1 MNISRAYPPTFSGA
15 GQGAY
20 QELDPE
26 TREILEALITKT
38 PQGLAQ
44 TSLETAQFLKDLQR
58 GAELTQY
65 PPNTPQFESQL
76 RGRQTYAG
84 LMDLP
89 ETLPKAAKAISEDV
103 SGTVSAL
110 GTGLKEAVK
119 ERGLGAIAG
128 FEDVIPF
135 AKLLKLLGAGGAAV
149 SMAGPVMGMGK
160 QTRERLLKEIAEA
173 GTQAQANKIARPAIE
188 EYGYDPE
195 VVDAVREKR
204 DKSIFEKT
212 EGLAKGGK
220 ENPAAIRREKMRG
233 NPEFKRRLPQDVKGE
248 TIATPL
254 DISQREIV
262 QPESM
267 VGNAAIGVPGDRS
280 ARTRIEQ
287 LGGVKLAEPIDVQGG
302 PTYGFGRDDFSWASN
317 YGIARGKQNHV
328 ITASEATGLP
338 VLGVY
343 TAMGEGAVDF
353 STPVVELLM
362 GQLNTIRVP
371 AAARKKLDQKINEA
385 IQTVNKQRIVEGVKK
400 GRPTEVIEDSLLDDF
415 LGIDHPEA
423 MAQLL
428 GIAGP
433 SGKEYRRLGS
443 GDLRKVVVQTIARED
458 MRGLG
463 FPSYKDAAYQMTEPE
478 LRSVQRG
485 DTGGA
490 VLRMD
495 PDATLRDPSAPP
507 DAGHRSYDTG
517 IPGQYQGVMEQVDI
531 PAPIMFP
538 KTFDK
543 YRTLKTKEGNPM
555 ELHSQMGKF
564 HMGADFEV
572 LDQQW
577 LDGVRGYMERK
588 GITDMGGVPTL
599 AFLLLGAGGLNAM
612 ASDDPEMQAAGGAM
626 MGAAAMGG
634 APKFIKQA
642 ATGARNAKKLR
653 EQKLKEFEDFDYPD
667 AEESIRTQI
676 TTTKPTYIK
685 ANQYLDDQQAV
696 GKTLD
701 YGAGLGF
708 SKEMLGYDMFEPNTA
723 RGEALGVTYDYT
735 DSKVI
740 PDNQYERVVNL
751 NVLNVVSPQVR
762 DFIVEDIG
770 RVMRPGGSAIITTR
784 GRDVLNA
791 KGTPGPEPMSL
802 VTSTGTYQKGFT
814 NPELK
819 EYIET
824 VLGEGYDVKSITL
837 GAAGVYVKKKGNQPM
852 TARGARSAELAAE
865 QAQTGAIAGMGR
877 PVGQATEAELVQQI
891 EDNKQ
896 IFKDNFEKK
905 KAGIITEEEWKSLL
919 QPLREK
925 DKYLRAQATAAK
937 GREFGAGQAYDTLDE
952 VEKARMDRAVEQG
965 FNIDA
970 FHGTKGDI
978 ESFDPGLLGATTDAP
993 SARVGYFFSA
1003 DPKTASNYAMIA
1015 DIATLRPKTANR
1027 IDYLES
1033 ELTKMADEFRRVEK
1047 TKGIAHT
1054 DPDFPDK
1061 RERLSSELH
1070 QLRESGKNI
1079 MPVKLRL
1086 TNPLEYDFQG
1096 KGYREVTYRDLLEQ
1110 ARMAGND
1117 GAIFR
1122 NTRDGGGTTD
1132 IYVVFDPA
1140 QIRSRFATFDPES
1153 APKTV
1158 TPDDIDKQKRIV
1170 ASLERAVQKTDAENV
1185 RLNMEWEELSNE
1197 AYSKPNISEQ
1207 EGNKL
1212 AELSAEIQRN
1222 DDYVQYLIGEI
1233 ANVKAQANVRTEGTG
1248 DLLASVAPVLYP
1260 VGAGAA
1266 AAAYTAN
1273 NE

>member
-1 MNISRAYPPTFSGA
+1 MNINRAYPPTFSGA

-26 TREILEALITKT
+26 TREILQALLTKSPGGMLQTTMDTASDIGNVLGSIGQLDKAEAL
-38 PQGLAQ
+38 
-44 TSLETAQFLKDLQR
+44 
-58 GAELTQY
+58 
-65 PPNTPQFESQL
+65 
-76 RGRQTYAG
+76 GRQVRR
-84 LMDLP
+84 
-89 ETLPKAAKAISEDV
+89 TLPNIVDAVSSDV
-103 SGTVSAL
+103 GGTYDAMKEA
-110 GTGLKEAVK
+110 LKEGVL
-119 ERGLGAIAG
+119 ERGLGAVMGI
-128 FEDVIPF
+128 EDVAIPGF
-135 AKLLKLLGAGGAAV
+135 GMMSKLGAAGTALGMAAT
-149 SMAGPVMGMGK
+149 PIGK
-160 QTRERLLKEIAEA
+160 RTREQLIEEILNQP
-173 GTQAQANKIARPAIE
+173 TQSAANKVGRSAIE
-188 EYGYDPE
+188 QEGYDPDI
-195 VVDAVREKR
+195 VDALREKR

-212 EGLAKGGK
+212 ESLSSGK

-233 NPEFKRRLPQDVKGE
+233 NPEFKQRLPQEVKGE

-267 VGNAAIGVPGDRS
+267 VGNVAIGVPGDRS

-287 LGGVKLAEPIDVQGG
+287 LGGVKLDEPIDVQGG

-338 VLGVY
+338 VLGIY

-385 IQTVNKQRIVEGVKK
+385 IKTVNKQRIAEGVKK
-400 GRPTEVIEDSLLDDF
+400 GRPVEVIEDSLLDEF

-428 GIAGP
+428 GTTGA
-433 SGKEYRRLGS
+433 SGKEYRRFGS

-490 VLRMD
+490 ILRMD
-495 PDATLRDPSAPP
+495 PDATLRDPDAPP

-517 IPGQYQGVMEQVDI
+517 IPGQYQGVMERVDI

-538 KTFDK
+538 KTFDR

-577 LDGVRGYMERK
+577 LDGVRSYMERK
-588 GITDMGGVPTL
+588 GITDLGGVPTL

-653 EQKLKEFEDFDYPD
+653 EQQLKEFEDFDYPD

-723 RGEALGVTYDYT
+723 RGEALGVKYDFT

-762 DFIVEDIG
+762 DFIVEDIA
-770 RVMRPGGSAIITTR
+770 RVMKPGGSAIITTR

-824 VLGEGYDVKSITL
+824 VLGEGYDVKSISL
-837 GAAGVYVKKKGNQPM
+837 GGAGVYVKKKSNQ
-852 TARGARSAELAAE
+852 
-865 QAQTGAIAGMGR
+865 
-877 PVGQATEAELVQQI
+877 V
-891 EDNKQ
+891 
-896 IFKDNFEKK
+896 
-905 KAGIITEEEWKSLL
+905 
-919 QPLREK
+919 
-925 DKYLRAQATAAK
+925 
-937 GREFGAGQAYDTLDE
+937 
-952 VEKARMDRAVEQG
+952 
-965 FNIDA
+965 
-970 FHGTKGDI
+970 
-978 ESFDPGLLGATTDAP
+978 
-993 SARVGYFFSA
+993 
-1003 DPKTASNYAMIA
+1003 
-1015 DIATLRPKTANR
+1015 DIATQASSGVRVPMPDKQLGVGKKVGY
-1027 IDYLES
+1027 DYYVHKSAEDVIPTDVLLKAKGKVGDFEYDIVKYNNKDNSISFIES
-1033 ELTKMADEFRRVEK
+1033 PDFDIADEPTVGKSIKVGADGQVSSPR
-1047 TKGIAHT
+1047 KGGVTVYHHKWNMVR
-1054 DPDFPDK
+1054 PDYMGFDYQDAI
-1061 RERLSSELH
+1061 ERSVRWT
-1070 QLRESGKNI
+1070 Q
-1079 MPVKLRL
+1079 KL
-1086 TNPLEYDFQG
+1086 
-1096 KGYREVTYRDLLEQ
+1096 
-1110 ARMAGND
+1110 
-1117 GAIFR
+1117 
-1122 NTRDGGGTTD
+1122 
-1132 IYVVFDPA
+1132 
-1140 QIRSRFATFDPES
+1140 
-1153 APKTV
+1153 
-1158 TPDDIDKQKRIV
+1158 
-1170 ASLERAVQKTDAENV
+1170 
-1185 RLNMEWEELSNE
+1185 
-1197 AYSKPNISEQ
+1197 
-1207 EGNKL
+1207 
-1212 AELSAEIQRN
+1212 
-1222 DDYVQYLIGEI
+1222 
-1233 ANVKAQANVRTEGTG
+1233 EGTG
-1248 DLLASVAPVLYP
+1248 INRNKIGNKNYWETVIIPML
-1260 VGAGAA
+1260 
-1266 AAAYTAN
+1266 N

>member
-1 MNISRAYPPTFSGA
+1 MDIRRFGMQEGVDALLDAYEGPSVYQRPP
-15 GQGAY
+15 QN
-20 QELDPE
+20 PE
-26 TREILEALITKT
+26 TLALLEALLTKSPGGMLQT
-38 PQGLAQ
+38 TMDTASDIGNVLGSIGQLDKAEALGRQVRRTLPNIVNAVSSDVGGTYDAMAAGLKQAV
-44 TSLETAQFLKDLQR
+44 LDR
-58 GAELTQY
+58 GAGALFGLEDLAM
-65 PPNTPQFESQL
+65 PGLSMMSKL
-76 RGRQTYAG
+76 GAAG
-84 LMDLP
+84 
-89 ETLPKAAKAISEDV
+89 T
-103 SGTVSAL
+103 AL
-110 GTGLKEAVK
+110 GM
-119 ERGLGAIAG
+119 
-128 FEDVIPF
+128 
-135 AKLLKLLGAGGAAV
+135 AAT
-149 SMAGPVMGMGK
+149 PMGK
-160 QTRERLLKEIAEA
+160 RTREQLLKEIADA
-173 GTQAQANKIARPAIE
+173 GSQAQANKIARPAIE
-188 EYGYDPE
+188 EYGYDP
-195 VVDAVREKR
+195 VLVDALREKR
-204 DKSIFEKT
+204 EPSIFEKR
-212 EGLAKGGK
+212 EGLSSGK

-233 NPEFKRRLPQDVKGE
+233 NPEFKQRLPQDVKGE

-267 VGNAAIGVPGDRS
+267 VGNVAIGVPGDRS

-287 LGGVKLAEPIDVQGG
+287 LGGVKLDEPIDVQGG
-302 PTYGFGRDDFSWASN
+302 PAYGFGRDDFSWASN

-338 VLGVY
+338 VLGIY

-353 STPVVELLM
+353 STPVVEMLM

-371 AAARKKLDQKINEA
+371 VAARKKLDQKINEA
-385 IQTVNKQRIVEGVKK
+385 IQTVNKQRIAEGVKK
-400 GRPTEVIEDSLLDDF
+400 GRPIEVIEDSLLDEF

-428 GIAGP
+428 GTTGA
-433 SGKEYRRLGS
+433 SGKEYRRFGS

-490 VLRMD
+490 ILRMD
-495 PDATLRDPSAPP
+495 PDATLRDPDAPP

-531 PAPIMFP
+531 PAPVMFP
-538 KTFDK
+538 KTFDR

-577 LDGVRGYMERK
+577 LDGVRSYMERK
-588 GITDMGGVPTL
+588 GITDLGGVPTL

-634 APKFIKQA
+634 VPKVV
-642 ATGARNAKKLR
+642 R
-653 EQKLKEFEDFDYPD
+653 E
-667 AEESIRTQI
+667 A
-676 TTTKPTYIK
+676 
-685 ANQYLDDQQAV
+685 
-696 GKTLD
+696 
-701 YGAGLGF
+701 
-708 SKEMLGYDMFEPNTA
+708 
-723 RGEALGVTYDYT
+723 
-735 DSKVI
+735 
-740 PDNQYERVVNL
+740 
-751 NVLNVVSPQVR
+751 
-762 DFIVEDIG
+762 
-770 RVMRPGGSAIITTR
+770 
-784 GRDVLNA
+784 A
-791 KGTPGPEPMSL
+791 KG
-802 VTSTGTYQKGFT
+802 
-814 NPELK
+814 
-819 EYIET
+819 
-824 VLGEGYDVKSITL
+824 
-837 GAAGVYVKKKGNQPM
+837 AM

-891 EDNKQ
+891 ENNKQ

-937 GREFGAGQAYDTLDE
+937 GREYGAGQAYDTLDD
-952 VEKARMDRAVEQG
+952 VEKARIDRAVEQG

-970 FHGTKGDI
+970 FHGTKADI
-978 ESFDPGLLGATTDAP
+978 ESFDPGLLGITTGAG
-993 SARVGYFFSA
+993 SARVGFFFAA
-1003 DPKTASNYAMIA
+1003 DPNTAKQYARHAEIEQ
-1015 DIATLRPKTANR
+1015 LNP
-1027 IDYLES
+1027 
-1033 ELTKMADEFRRVEK
+1033 
-1047 TKGIAHT
+1047 
-1054 DPDFPDK
+1054 
-1061 RERLSSELH
+1061 ERAE
-1070 QLRESGKNI
+1070 QLRQAANAESAVGRPVGQYDHLRYGENI
-1079 MPVKLRL
+1079 IPVKLRL

-1096 KGYREVTYRDLLEQ
+1096 KGYREVTYRELLEK
-1110 ARMAGND
+1110 ARMDGND

-1122 NTRDGGGTTD
+1122 NTRDGGETTD

-1170 ASLERAVQKTDAENV
+1170 ASLERAVQRTDAENV
-1185 RLNMEWEELSNE
+1185 RLNMEWDELSNE

-1207 EGNKL
+1207 EGNRL

-1222 DDYVQYLIGEI
+1222 DEYVQYLIGEI
-1233 ANVKAQANVRTEGTG
+1233 GNVKAQANVRTEGTG

-1266 AAAYTAN
+1266 AAAYTVN

>member
-1 MNISRAYPPTFSGA
+1 MNITRAYPPTFSGA

-26 TREILEALITKT
+26 TRKILQALLTKSPAGMLQTTMDTASDIGNVLGSIGQLDKAEELGRQVRRTLPNIVDAVSSDVGGTYDAMKEALK
-38 PQGLAQ
+38 QGVL
-44 TSLETAQFLKDLQR
+44 
-58 GAELTQY
+58 
-65 PPNTPQFESQL
+65 
-76 RGRQTYAG
+76 
-84 LMDLP
+84 
-89 ETLPKAAKAISEDV
+89 
-103 SGTVSAL
+103 
-110 GTGLKEAVK
+110 
-119 ERGLGAIAG
+119 ERGLGAVMGVEDIA
-128 FEDVIPF
+128 IPGLSMMS
-135 AKLLKLLGAGGAAV
+135 KLGAAGTALG
-149 SMAGPVMGMGK
+149 MAGPVMGMGK

-538 KTFDK
+538 KTFDR

-634 APKFIKQA
+634 APKSIKQA

-852 TARGARSAELAAE
+852 TARGARSAELAGE
-865 QAQTGAIAGMGR
+865 QIARGDNIE
-877 PVGQATEAELVQQI
+877 ATEYNRLGAESDRLRGRASAVIQDRLKNNRDMEGMYGGEAAKMSEEIANQ
-891 EDNKQ
+891 
-896 IFKDNFEKK
+896 
-905 KAGIITEEEWKSLL
+905 TEEI
-919 QPLREK
+919 
-925 DKYLRAQATAAK
+925 
-937 GREFGAGQAYDTLDE
+937 DTLVKRQESVIHQMFLNKDLDN
-952 VEKARMDRAVEQG
+952 VEKARLDRAIKQG
-965 FNIDA
+965 FDIDA

-978 ESFDPGLLGATTDAP
+978 SSFDPGLLGTTTTAP
-993 SARVGYFFSA
+993 SARKGFFFAAEPETANAYAKGSDPIDLGRATRKNIRRAESDIESEIQKIGDRMAEIEQSVRSETNFYDKVNAIVDRKSA
-1003 DPKTASNYAMIA
+1003 GLLSNSGAEYEMDLLERDIQVKASNDFAYANMANKKENLIKQ
-1015 DIATLRPKTANR
+1015 RMTAGSN
-1027 IDYLES
+1027 I
-1033 ELTKMADEFRRVEK
+1033 
-1047 TKGIAHT
+1047 GN
-1054 DPDFPDK
+1054 
-1061 RERLSSELH
+1061 
-1070 QLRESGKNI
+1070 NI
-1079 MPVKLRL
+1079 MPVKLRIQ
-1086 TNPLEYDFQG
+1086 NPFEYDF
-1096 KGYREVTYRDLLEQ
+1096 KGLSYRDISYDSLIDRAKE
-1110 ARMAGND
+1110 AGHD

-1122 NTRDGGGTTD
+1122 NTKDGGPVTD
-1132 IYVVFDPA
+1132 VYVVFDPA
-1140 QIRSRFATFDPES
+1140 QIRSRFATFDPD
-1153 APKTV
+1153 KTG
-1158 TPDDIDKQKRIV
+1158 TSDI
-1170 ASLERAVQKTDAENV
+1170 
-1185 RLNMEWEELSNE
+1185 
-1197 AYSKPNISEQ
+1197 
-1207 EGNKL
+1207 
-1212 AELSAEIQRN
+1212 
-1222 DDYVQYLIGEI
+1222 
-1233 ANVKAQANVRTEGTG
+1233 
-1248 DLLASVAPVLYP
+1248 LASVAPVLYP

-1266 AAAYTAN
+1266 AVAYTAN